1 MKEFYRKNGMNF
13 ACILSNKPNNSV
25 MKTKK
30 KQYFAIAML
39 LVASGL
45 SSCFPKAESD
55 LINPTTVTKSKMEQ
69 LNVSPTFDFK
79 TTKNVTFDIGTFDNL
94 DKPMKGVVIAI
105 YSYPDDKLLVKGVS
119 SASGLL
125 QINQAIPSFIKQ
137 VAVRPNRIGLP
148 SEFIVDVSNNTVKA
162 IFGGKNQ
169 TIPKTLRE
177 SSDDEAINAR
187 NFRETNGLLYNIK
200 TLGTWSKAGVPN
212 YLEAKRDD
220 ISGDFLANID
230 ASVPERQPV
239 TVVNPGFLK
248 STNKNILAITEL
260 ADVWITFVHEGAG
273 WTNTLGFYT
282 FDLNKP
288 PTKTSDISA
297 ITIVFPNVSYSG
309 SGGGLTS
316 GDKVKI
322 GQFPANTGIG
332 FVLFANGFNG
342 STGNVSEGS
351 YAHFSH
357 DNLNIESKAELKR
370 HLIVLN
376 DPTTNRLLL
385 SFEDVDRA
393 SSGCDQDFNDAIF
406 FASSNPVKAISRE
419 DIPVV
424 INNKDSD
431 GDGLSDANDE
441 YPNDINKAINNYTPS
456 KSTYGSLAYED
467 LWPFKGD
474 YDMNDMVVNY
484 QFQEV
489 LNTANQVVEINA
501 KIYVKVIL
509 ANILSGWGFQL
520 PISPSSVKSVTGQS
534 LRYNVISNGSNGTEN
549 GQDYATIIAFDNG
562 VDQYNAAKTDTLNL
576 KITLSTPINKSTLG
590 TAPYNPFIFQK
601 NSRGNEVHLMNQAP
615 TQKANKSLLGTGDDR
630 SNSSSS
636 IFYKSE
642 ARLPWALNIPENFNH
657 PLEGKP
663 ILDGYL
669 FFKNW
674 VESDGSS
681 YPDWYLDK
689 TGYRD
694 TSKLSNIK

>member
-1 MKEFYRKNGMNF
+1 MR
-13 ACILSNKPNNSV
+13 
-25 MKTKK
+25 TKK
-30 KQYFAIAML
+30 YYIGVSML
-39 LVASGL
+39 LIASGL
-45 SSCFPKAESD
+45 SSCFPKVETT
-55 LINPTTVTKSKMEQ
+55 NPITVTKSKMEE
-69 LNVSPTFDFK
+69 LNISATFDFK
-79 TTKNVTFDIGTFDNL
+79 TTKEVKFDIGTFDNL
-94 DKPMKGVVIAI
+94 DKPMKGVLISI
-105 YSYPDDKLLVKGVS
+105 YSYPEDKLLLKGIS

-125 QINQAIPSFIKQ
+125 QINQVIPSYVKQ

-148 SEFIVDVSNNTVKA
+148 NEFIVNVNNNTVKA

-169 TIPKTLRE
+169 TTPNMLRE
-177 SSDDEAINAR
+177 VNDDKAVDTKKL
-187 NFRETNGLLYNIK
+187 RETNTLSYNIK
-200 TLGTWSKAGVPN
+200 TLGTWSKMGLPN
-212 YLEAKRDD
+212 YLEANRDD
-220 ISGDFLANID
+220 ISGEFLANID
-230 ASVPERQPV
+230 ASVPERSPV
-239 TVVNPGFLK
+239 TIENPGFLK
-248 STNKNILAITEL
+248 STNKNTLTITEL

-309 SGGGLTS
+309 SGGSLTS

-322 GQFPANTGIG
+322 GRFPANTGIG
-332 FVLFANGFNG
+332 FVLFANGFNN
-342 STGNVSEGS
+342 STGNVSDGS

-357 DNLNIESKAELKR
+357 DVLNIESKADLKR

-385 SFEDVDRA
+385 AFEDVDRA
-393 SSGCDQDFNDAIF
+393 SPSCDQDFNDAIF
-406 FASSNPVKAISRE
+406 FATSNPVRAINRE

-431 GDGLSDANDE
+431 GDGLSDNNDE
-441 YPNDINKAINNYTPS
+441 YPTDINKAVNNYTPS
-456 KSTYGSLAYED
+456 NSTYSSLAYED

-501 KIYVKVIL
+501 KVYVKVIL

-520 PISPSSVKSVTGQS
+520 PIPPSSVKSVTGQS

-549 GQDYATIIAFDNG
+549 GQDFATIIAFDNG
-562 VDQYNAAKTDTLNL
+562 PDQYNAVKTDTLNL
-576 KITLSTPINKSTLG
+576 KIVLNTPVNKSLLG
-590 TAPYNPFIFQK
+590 TAPYNPFIFQR
-601 NSRGNEVHLMNQAP
+601 NSRGNEVHLMNQPP
-615 TQKANKSLLGTGDDR
+615 TQKASKSLLGTGDDR

-674 VESDGSS
+674 VESEGVS

-694 TSKLSNIK
+694 PSKLSNIK